1 MQHADLKEI
10 KEITKT
16 VLKNQD
22 LLQQLN
28 SRAASQREI
37 RQVIG
42 DITGQQID
50 DSVEIRLPIRSDY
63 GANLRIGKG
72 VFINSGVM
80 FTDLGGIT
88 LADNV
93 LVGPNATIIS
103 VNHPLDP
110 QRRHEVEMKPV
121 LIDENAWLGAN
132 ATILPGV
139 TVGKNAVVAAGAVVT
154 KDVPANTVVAG
165 VPAKIIKEI
174 GEK

>member
-1 MQHADLKEI
+1 MKHADLEEI

-16 VLKNQD
+16 ALKNQD

-37 RQVIG
+37 RQVIS

-63 GANLRIGKG
+63 GANLRIGKD

-93 LVGPNATIIS
+93 LIGPNATIIS

-132 ATILPGV
+132 STILPGV